1 MKTAI
6 KKKSA
11 YATRDGYAY
20 LTKRKIVNKAKS
32 AGKAAA
38 KKAMD
43 TMGFVVT
50 IHKGWVVKQFADGTI
65 ERISKIEE

>member
-6 KKKSA
+6 IKKSR
-11 YATRDGYAY
+11 YTTKDGYAY
-20 LTKRKIVNKAKS
+20 LTKRKVVTKAKA
-32 AGKAAA
+32 AGKRAA

-50 IHKGWVVKQFADGTI
+50 THNGWVVKQFPDGAK
-65 ERISKIEE
+65 ERISKIAE